1 MAKDCSFDVF
11 AKVNLTEVKN
21 AVDQASKEMIGRYD
35 FKGTKSTI
43 ELNQKDEEISI
54 LADDDYKLQS
64 IRDILESKMAKRGIS
79 LKALEYLRE
88 EDASGG
94 MKRQKVKIQSGIPL
108 EKCKDIVKL
117 IKNSKVK
124 VQSSIQGDLV
134 RVVGKSK
141 DELQEVMQLLKTE
154 DFGVFIEF
162 GNYR

>member
-35 FKGTKSTI
+35 FKGT
-43 ELNQKDEEISI
+43 
-54 LADDDYKLQS
+54 